1 MKKALLILLFCTT
14 IFAQHDWQRWKAAKV
29 NYEVPA
35 MKGKSYEVDNSN
47 VSMLLMS
54 GLKNAYYF
62 LISDL
67 DGDNCPFYPSCST
80 FFVESV
86 KITNIFQGAL
96 MFADRFT
103 RDMNLFKDPKQYPVH
118 TSGKFFDPVENYT
131 LSPGKFVLYSHSYKV
146 EEN

>member
-1 MKKALLILLFCTT
+1 MKKALFILLFSTT
-14 IFAQHDWQRWKAAKV
+14 IFAQHDWQRWSAAEV
-29 NYEVPA
+29 NYEVLST
-35 MKGKSYEVDNSN
+35 KGKSYEIDNSN
-47 VSMLLMS
+47 ISMLLMS

-96 MFADRFT
+96 MFSDRFT
-103 RDMNLFKDPKQYPVH
+103 RDMNLFKDPQQYQVH
-118 TSGKFFDPVENYT
+118 SSGKFFDPAENY
-131 LSPGKFVLYSHSYKV
+131 SFNPSKFILFSGNEKF
-146 EEN
+146 